1 MKEFAAIDS
10 NSIVTRIVVAGDSDT
25 VPAIPLKEGETSW
38 IQFSN
43 DAPFLDKA
51 NPAQVGCEYK
61 STEGVFCG
69 LQLYPS
75 WTLNTTTWRYEAPVR
90 EPGADEIFLTEG
102 DESPNSKFSPVEWDE
117 ENQLWWGYVLS
128 AQEGAG
134 ETDRDKYIWNPDDSS
149 WTYDSTVNI
158 EAP

>member
-1 MKEFAAIDS
+1 MKLFAAIDS

-117 ENQLWWGYVLS
+117 ENQLWWGYV
-128 AQEGAG
+128 
-134 ETDRDKYIWNPDDSS
+134 
-149 WTYDSTVNI
+149 
-158 EAP
+158 

>member
-1 MKEFAAIDS
+1 MKLFAAIDS

-25 VPAIPLKEGETSW
+25 VPAIPL
-38 IQFSN
+38 
-43 DAPFLDKA
+43 
-51 NPAQVGCEYK
+51 
-61 STEGVFCG
+61 EGVFCG

-75 WTLNTTTWRYEAPVR
+75 WTLNITTWRYEAPVR

-134 ETDRDKYIWNPDDSS
+134 ETDRDKYIWNPDNSS

-158 EAP
+158 EAS